1 MGSRVWEIGPIGPEV
16 GGSNQLV
23 MSVSDDSL

>member
-1 MGSRVWEIGPIGPEV
+1 VGDLAPSGREV